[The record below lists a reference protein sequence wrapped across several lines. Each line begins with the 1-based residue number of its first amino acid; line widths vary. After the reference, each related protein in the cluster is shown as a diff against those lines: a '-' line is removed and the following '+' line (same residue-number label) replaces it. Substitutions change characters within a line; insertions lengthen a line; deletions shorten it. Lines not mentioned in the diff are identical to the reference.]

1 MEIKE
6 EQKEIPRKA
15 IIKIMNANKNV
26 SGVFDFFANMKNMEI
41 GGAIKSIERDDDG
54 WWSFDHIVAGKSK
67 IRHNTLSREL
77 GILDHIFIG
86 GGLEWHVY
94 VRVIPNQTGST
105 TTWTFIRPDGLTEEQ
120 FEEQLKGFDNE
131 ISGWKK
137 ALES

>member
-15 IIKIMNANKNV
+15 IIKIMNANKNANE
-26 SGVFDFFANMKNMEI
+26 VFDFFANMKNMET
-41 GGAIKSIERDDDG
+41 GGAIKSIERSDDG
-54 WWSFDHIVAGKSK
+54 WWNFDHIVAGKSK
-67 IRHNTLSREL
+67 IRYNTLSREL
-77 GILDHIFIG
+77 GILDHTFIG
-86 GGLEWHVY
+86 AGLEWHIY

-105 TTWTFIRPDGLTEEQ
+105 TTWIFIRPDGLTEEQ

-131 ISGWKK
+131 IAGWKK